1 LSDTIPRCALLQSPV
16 SCCLPSASEGRKKP
30 TVQMMASGRKQMT
43 AAQDPGPLD
52 EASLRYAGW
61 RVVLACFLLA
71 LFLFG
76 FGLYGHGVYLA
87 ELQRRNGWSPALI
100 SGASTLSFLLANI
113 FATFTNE
120 LVARLGIR
128 RLVLSGM
135 AALAASMT
143 LLALASSPWQLY
155 VAFMLMSLGWI
166 GMGTIVIAAVMS
178 LWFTRRRGLAIS
190 LAFTGASSGGVV
202 VTPLLVFLIER
213 FGFVAAMLTATAI
226 MLVVLV
232 PVVVVWVGPPSAGR
246 PEGNADDLSQ
256 ARMPSGPSG
265 MSRAQ
270 LMRSVAFWTMS
281 IPFALALL
289 AQIGFI
295 VHQIALLEPK
305 IGRANAGF
313 AVSVMTFMAIAGRV
327 GLGMVVDRFD
337 PRLVTAA
344 SLVSQAAALL
354 IIMRTDDVAIVL
366 AACAVFGFSVGNLI
380 TLPPLII
387 HREFSAGSFVVAMG
401 LGNAV
406 SGTLGALGPGLV
418 GFVRGWSGDYN
429 LALALC
435 IGLELVAAAIVV
447 QNRLSGW
454 RPAAADGRA

>member
-1 LSDTIPRCALLQSPV
+1 MT
-16 SCCLPSASEGRKKP
+16 PS
-30 TVQMMASGRKQMT
+30 
-43 AAQDPGPLD
+43 QDPSPLD

-61 RVVLACFLLA
+61 RVVLACFLIA

-87 ELQRRNGWSPALI
+87 ELQRQNGWSAALI

-128 RLVLSGM
+128 RLVLLGI

-166 GMGTIVIAAVMS
+166 GMGTIVIAAVVS
-178 LWFTRRRGLAIS
+178 LWFVRRRGLAIS

-202 VTPLLVFLIER
+202 VTPLLVFLVER
-213 FGFVAAMLTATAI
+213 FGFTAAMLTATAI
-226 MLVVLV
+226 MLAVLV
-232 PVVVVWVGPPSAGR
+232 PVAVSWIGSPQAGSA
-246 PEGNADDLSQ
+246 EEKADDSSQ
-256 ARMPSGPSG
+256 AQISSEPND
-265 MSRAQ
+265 MSRAK
-270 LMRSVAFWTMS
+270 LMHSLAFWTMS

-313 AVSVMTFMAIAGRV
+313 AVSVMTLMAIAGRL

-337 PRLVTAA
+337 PRRVTAV

-354 IIMRTDDVAIVL
+354 TILQTDSVPIVL

-401 LGNAV
+401 LSNAV
-406 SGTLGALGPGLV
+406 SGTVGALGPGLV
-418 GFVRGWSGDYN
+418 GLVRGWSGGYDA
-429 LALALC
+429 ALALC
-435 IGLELVAAAIVV
+435 IALELVAAVIVV
-447 QNRLSGW
+447 QRGFFSW
-454 RPAAADGRA
+454 RPAAEGRG